1 MHTQNKSR
9 PAGTGT
15 ASKKTTDTRN
25 LTLFTP
31 RLHRLITIV
40 RHVLITL
47 PFECAML
54 VTCLIVLAGML
65 S

>member
-1 MHTQNKSR
+1 MHNDIER
-9 PAGTGT
+9 IRDAL
-15 ASKKTTDTRN
+15 R
-25 LTLFTP
+25 FTP

-54 VTCLIVLAGML
+54 VICLIVLAGVL

>member
-1 MHTQNKSR
+1 MFNKTKGR
-9 PAGTGT
+9 DGGNRATHKT
-15 ASKKTTDTRN
+15 ADTRN
-25 LTLFTP
+25 FTLFTP
-31 RLHRLITIV
+31 RLHRLTTIV

-54 VTCLIVLAGML
+54 VICLIVLAGLL

>member
-1 MHTQNKSR
+1 MTTKQKVRSGGNR
-9 PAGTGT
+9 ATLTT
-15 ASKKTTDTRN
+15 ADTRN
-25 LTLFTP
+25 FTLFTP

-47 PFECAML
+47 PFECAVL
-54 VTCLIVLAGML
+54 VACIIVLAGVL

>member
-1 MHTQNKSR
+1 MTTKTKGR
-9 PAGTGT
+9 TGGNRATLTT
-15 ASKKTTDTRN
+15 ADTRN
-25 LTLFTP
+25 FTLFTP

-54 VTCLIVLAGML
+54 VICLIVLAGLL